1 MSPDPGSAAR
11 RELNTKN
18 SGVAKRRAG
27 QWVIRSVKEICR
39 ILLLKMEREERCA
52 VLEKNQSCGVL
63 WTRLLCS
70 LYFTP
75 ILFALPGDRTP
86 NLTTIT
92 VTTNYYTPYPM

>member
-1 MSPDPGSAAR
+1 MSPDPGSTAR

-52 VLEKNQSCGVL
+52 ALEKKSML
-63 WTRLLCS
+63 WRIANVMGLNS
-70 LYFTP
+70 LYQQHEGVSAHFIVSKTE
-75 ILFALPGDRTP
+75 
-86 NLTTIT
+86 NTTMQLKYLDV
-92 VTTNYYTPYPM
+92 VT